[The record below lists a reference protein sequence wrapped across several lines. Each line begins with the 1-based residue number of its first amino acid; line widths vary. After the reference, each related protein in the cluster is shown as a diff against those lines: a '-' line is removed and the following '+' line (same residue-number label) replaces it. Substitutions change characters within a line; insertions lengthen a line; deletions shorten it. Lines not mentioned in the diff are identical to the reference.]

1 MFVPCVV
8 VFCDT
13 FIPLRHIVL
22 LNSDSGCKGEY
33 NEEEFKEWYY
43 SQFSRLDND
52 QFVYCASRDERDA
65 LCEKLKKA
73 TAYHVAVPLWAE
85 VENSDGDIEDFYPT
99 QLRPFTSAIQDAFL
113 NFTRERTIPVKEMNE
128 KSIFHAGASIRVD
141 KNECP
146 ILDIVLWMDVDDISE
161 RAWNR
166 LYGSLDS
173 MLLNSWGREF
183 SDIPISTEQNMNLWV
198 HFGKPNA
205 ESIDYS
211 VYAAE

>member
-1 MFVPCVV
+1 
-8 VFCDT
+8 
-13 FIPLRHIVL
+13 
-22 LNSDSGCKGEY
+22 
-33 NEEEFKEWYY
+33 
-43 SQFSRLDND
+43 
-52 QFVYCASRDERDA
+52 
-65 LCEKLKKA
+65 
-73 TAYHVAVPLWAE
+73 
-85 VENSDGDIEDFYPT
+85 
-99 QLRPFTSAIQDAFL
+99 
-113 NFTRERTIPVKEMNE
+113 MNE
-128 KSIFHAGASIRVD
+128 KSIFHAGASIRFD